1 MTSLTF
7 TTMWVV
13 NIIIVFAFTYFKNI
27 LYAAY
32 AIFAIGCFIPSL
44 ILLFTYPKK

>member
-13 NIIIVFAFTYFKNI
+13 NIIIVFAFSYFTKI
-27 LYAAY
+27 LYVAY
-32 AIFAIGCFIPSL
+32 IIFAIGCFVPSL
-44 ILLFTYPKK
+44 VMMFTYPKK